1 MKYYIGIDPGVKGC
15 ISIVDETG
23 KFIESFF
30 LLKNAK
36 NVDTVEISNTLLNLS
51 KYEDNCHVII
61 ENIHAIFGSSA
72 KGTFN
77 FGFIAGLIEGVIATI
92 GLPYTKVNPKIWQK
106 EMFRGVNVITKS
118 STTGKTQVIDTKKMS
133 FLASHRIFPTV
144 DLRRTS
150 KCKNEDDN
158 FSDSLLMA
166 EYGRRM
172 NF

>member
-106 EMFRGVNVITKS
+106 EMFRGVNVITKP
-118 STTGKTQVIDTKKMS
+118 STTGKNQVIDTKKMS

>member
-106 EMFRGVNVITKS
+106 EMFRGVNVITKL
-118 STTGKTQVIDTKKMS
+118 STIGKTQVIDTKKMS

>member
-23 KFIESFF
+23 KFVESFF
-30 LLKNAK
+30 LLKNTK
-36 NVDTVEISNTLLNLS
+36 NVDAVEISNTLLNLS

-106 EMFRGVNVITKS
+106 EMFRGVNVMTKP

>member
-36 NVDTVEISNTLLNLS
+36 NVDAVEISNTLLNLS

-106 EMFRGVNVITKS
+106 EMFRGVNVITKPS
-118 STTGKTQVIDTKKMS
+118 ITGKTQVIDTKKMS

-144 DLRRTS
+144 DLRRTN

-158 FSDSLLMA
+158 FSDSLLIA

>member
-36 NVDTVEISNTLLNLS
+36 NVDAVEISNALLNLS

-106 EMFRGVNVITKS
+106 EMFRGVNVITKP

-133 FLASHRIFPTV
+133 FLASHRIFPIV
-144 DLRRTS
+144 DLRRTN

>member
-106 EMFRGVNVITKS
+106 EMFRGVNVITKP

-133 FLASHRIFPTV
+133 FLASHRIFPAV